1 MRTIKPGPDEI
12 PSSDLYD
19 YVVGNHSNPGSYI
32 CYGIHIET
40 LTFAWNILLV
50 KQTETKPMCDCD
62 TPTRDRINLYIA
74 LRIT

>member
-1 MRTIKPGPDEI
+1 LNMRTIKPGPDEI

-40 LTFAWNILLV
+40 LTFAWNTLLV
-50 KQTETKPMCDCD
+50 SGLPQTSKLIRST
-62 TPTRDRINLYIA
+62 NFS
-74 LRIT
+74 